1 MATRE
6 RCCGYFFCAQGCDF
20 WRQRPKPTFVVD
32 FRRGRRTAADLR
44 KVRSQKMCVRE
55 MREICVEIALP
66 MPPQGGEGVSILGI
80 CFAESISVVESS
92 FVVSFA
98 CGGVRGNGW
107 GCCGIVLVR

>member
-1 MATRE
+1 VGTS
-6 RCCGYFFCAQGCDF
+6 
-20 WRQRPKPTFVVD
+20 FVLKAAIFGVNGRSLRSSSIFVD

-55 MREICVEIALP
+55 MRDICVEIALP
-66 MPPQGGEGVSILGI
+66 MPPQGGRGVSILGI